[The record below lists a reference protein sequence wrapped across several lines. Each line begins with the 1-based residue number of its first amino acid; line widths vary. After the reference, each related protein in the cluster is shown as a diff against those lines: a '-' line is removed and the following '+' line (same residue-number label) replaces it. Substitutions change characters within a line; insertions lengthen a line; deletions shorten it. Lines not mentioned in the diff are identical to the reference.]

1 MVIRSVL
8 RSSVSWFARP
18 VLHWLRVLPFVLGSM
33 WWSFVLGDLW
43 RSFVLG
49 ALMAVVRVGCPVVV
63 VLLFGLSSV
72 CLFWVL
78 VACYHKEPE
87 KLWAQDCIRAV

>member
-8 RSSVSWFARP
+8 RSSVCWFARP
-18 VLHWLRVLPFVLGSM
+18 VLHWLGVLPFVLGSL
-33 WWSFVLGDLW
+33 WW
-43 RSFVLG
+43 SFVLG

-78 VACYHKEPE
+78 VACYDKEPE